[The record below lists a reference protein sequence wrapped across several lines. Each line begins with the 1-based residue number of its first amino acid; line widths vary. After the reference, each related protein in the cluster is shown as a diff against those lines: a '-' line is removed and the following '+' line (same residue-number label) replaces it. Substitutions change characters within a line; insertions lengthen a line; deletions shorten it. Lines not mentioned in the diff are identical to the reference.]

1 MSWHKEPHAFPFGLC
16 VDCNFPLIFASPSTD
31 RPAVQTG
38 AHFSHIKRK
47 HRTWKQK
54 SVPPILVWEARSIPY
69 TALARTET
77 TSALFHSTCPA
88 MLRGSLCHPGAP
100 GGSKETYSSVFLWY
114 HGRTLRFG
122 PWLRVEYAAVTR
134 HTPSQREESP
144 RHFFHMPLSGSPQ
157 ISCIPVTSRQQPRGP
172 HPSCAVAG
180 GSLGCWG
187 ESRGGTREDWAAV
200 GRSFLYLHE
209 VCLERAGGQGLRW
222 SVQVR
227 FVFATSCSE
236 PAHPY
241 SPKAPL

>member
-1 MSWHKEPHAFPFGLC
+1 M
-16 VDCNFPLIFASPSTD
+16 
-31 RPAVQTG
+31 
-38 AHFSHIKRK
+38 
-47 HRTWKQK
+47 
-54 SVPPILVWEARSIPY
+54 
-69 TALARTET
+69 
-77 TSALFHSTCPA
+77 
-88 MLRGSLCHPGAP
+88 
-100 GGSKETYSSVFLWY
+100 
-114 HGRTLRFG
+114 
-122 PWLRVEYAAVTR
+122 TR

-236 PAHPY
+236 PAHPC
-241 SPKAPL
+241 SPKAPLQEPSRDCIDVSYASFYISLPLRVPYPLPKCYIAVLYPLQVLF